1 MNQHLCK
8 YAVVRFLPYR
18 ETEEFVNVGIL
29 LLCEELGYLG
39 FLLEKR
45 RSTRV
50 TGFFDELDGA
60 VYRQGIKAIES
71 EIKRLSPKA
80 NAPADGCLSL
90 AGGAPNL
97 SAAFQF
103 LVRPRKTLFCFSDV
117 RVAMTPHPSD
127 KLKELFAH
135 YVRRQFAQPKEYQ
148 EQLMREA
155 IHDHLKQWDL
165 SRLYQPLDVGTDIYR
180 MKFPF
185 VHQTQSVPVRA
196 IRPMHLNLRDT
207 TEILRRGDQVV
218 GGLRRI
224 RDGGQ
229 LPDDCLVV
237 VKSPKPGSQ
246 MHEVAEQVCEDLR
259 KLDVQTTSYSD
270 RDSLQAFAAKARQED
285 KEVIV
290 TNPSIIVGNL

>member
-18 ETEEFVNVGIL
+18 ETEEFVNVGVL
-29 LLCEELGYLG
+29 VLCEELGYLG

-50 TGFFDELDGA
+50 TDFFDELDGV
-60 VYRQGIKAIES
+60 VYRQGIKSIES
-71 EIKRLSPKA
+71 EITRLSPKA
-80 NAPADGCLSL
+80 NASVDGCLTLS
-90 AGGAPNL
+90 GGAPNL
-97 SAAFQF
+97 SSAFNF
-103 LVRPRKTLFCFSDV
+103 LVRPRKTLFHFSDV
-117 RVAMTPHPSD
+117 RVAMTPDPST
-127 KLKELFAH
+127 KLKELFGH

-165 SRLYQPLDVGTDIYR
+165 SKLYQPLEVGTDIYR

-185 VHQTQSVPVRA
+185 VHQTHAVPVRA
-196 IRPMHLNLRDT
+196 IRALHLNLRDT
-207 TEILRRGDQVV
+207 TEILRKGDQVV

-224 RDGGQ
+224 KEGGE

-237 VKSPKPGSQ
+237 VKSPKPGNQ
-246 MHEVAEQVCEDLR
+246 MHDVAQQVCEELL
-259 KLDVQTTSYSD
+259 KLDVLTASYSD
-270 RDSLQAFAAKARQED
+270 RDSLQAFAARAKTEQ
-285 KEVIV
+285 
-290 TNPSIIVGNL
+290 